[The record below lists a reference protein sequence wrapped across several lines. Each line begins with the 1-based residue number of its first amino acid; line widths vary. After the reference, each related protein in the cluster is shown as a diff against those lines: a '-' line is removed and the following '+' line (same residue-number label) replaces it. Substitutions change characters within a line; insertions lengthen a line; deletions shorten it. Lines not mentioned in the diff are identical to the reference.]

1 MVLCFYL
8 INMQFGIH
16 TAPLLN
22 ILQLQLPIIFQM
34 SSTINF
40 LIDKENLDQQVV
52 SRLDLAESALD
63 PD

>member
-1 MVLCFYL
+1 
-8 INMQFGIH
+8 MQLSEFGIH
-16 TAPLLN
+16 TFLLLS

>member
-1 MVLCFYL
+1 
-8 INMQFGIH
+8 MQLELTLWIYISF
-16 TAPLLN
+16 
-22 ILQLQLPIIFQM
+22 ILQLQLPIIYQM

-52 SRLDLAESALD
+52 LRLDLAESALD

>member
-1 MVLCFYL
+1 
-8 INMQFGIH
+8 MQLSEFGIH
-16 TAPLLN
+16 TFLLLS

-40 LIDKENLDQQVV
+40 LSDKENLDQQVV